1 MAAKIDTLT
10 GYLDEHGVA
19 YEVVEHG
26 ERFTAAAEARAAGV
40 EPDDAAKD
48 VILRRGDDYV
58 LAVIPASAQLDLRK
72 AGDLVGDGSELRLAT
87 EDDIAAR
94 FPQFELGALPPFGP
108 ILEVEEIVDRRLLD
122 HERVLCSG
130 GDHRHSVKVDPSEMI
145 RVAGAKVG
153 DLVRD

>member
-1 MAAKIDTLT
+1 MATKIDTLT
-10 GYLDEHGVA
+10 GFFDEHGVA

-40 EPDDAAKD
+40 EPADAAKD

-58 LAVIPASAQLDLRK
+58 LAVIPASAHLDLK
-72 AGDLVGDGSELRLAT
+72 KVGDLVGDGSELRLAT
-87 EDDIAAR
+87 EDDIVAR

-130 GDHRHSVKVDPSEMI
+130 GDHRHSVKVDPNEVV